1 MHMTTVKRTGSTMA
15 VGLALGV
22 LAASATANAEVV
34 GRYKYNGDNAWVY
47 AVDGCNYFSLRA
59 CLKFLPG

>member
-1 MHMTTVKRTGSTMA
+1 MLRFTPDSA
-15 VGLALGV
+15 IGLALGV

-47 AVDGCNYFSLRA
+47 AVDGCNTKLTK
-59 CLKFLPG
+59 C